1 VPATTPDRDTGRP
14 PSCTRI
20 LGAPAPP
27 RPRITGAAKSLARG
41 VPVPVPPAPRWPR
54 RLRGCVR
61 TTRRRPWPGA
71 RDSDGG
77 RGKQTHDGALRA
89 RGAGASR
96 PPAPGPGALGL
107 VVLFLSRGKGKRL
120 DRAGKAK
127 VAEAISTNLADGR
140 VVLDNVPWTLWAS
153 SSQLRRPI
161 HRTTGR
167 TSPATPPWPCGIVCQ
182 CRFGWRLNAL
192 LRAKFGLCRR

>member
-1 VPATTPDRDTGRP
+1 MR
-14 PSCTRI
+14 
-20 LGAPAPP
+20 
-27 RPRITGAAKSLARG
+27 
-41 VPVPVPPAPRWPR
+41 
-54 RLRGCVR
+54 
-61 TTRRRPWPGA
+61 A
-71 RDSDGG
+71 RD
-77 RGKQTHDGALRA
+77 
-89 RGAGASR
+89 AGASR
-96 PPAPGPGALGL
+96 PPGPVAVGL
-107 VVLFLSRGKGKRL
+107 VVLFLLRGKGKRL

-153 SSQLRRPI
+153 SSGSKALCLLCAASQLRRPI

-192 LRAKFGLCRR
+192 VLYCCQVWPLPQMIGSSFLKTLQACWLIDLERHLFLPDLGIEF